1 MPHGTHGFLRHSDTG
16 QDTGD
21 TTLGTDPDNW
31 HPGAP
36 GQSEFSAPSDDK
48 ITPGPALAPATAT
61 GRLWPRAPGAPPHPV
76 MFIIVSHETKT
87 SEKHTEIMIWLN
99 CGCSKSTILNVDR
112 NEENQ
117 AQMSNILN

>member
-1 MPHGTHGFLRHSDTG
+1 MVPMVSSDTPTLDTG
-16 QDTGD
+16 QGALD

-48 ITPGPALAPATAT
+48 ITPGPALAPALAASDHA
-61 GRLWPRAPGAPPHPV
+61 PAPGAPPHPV

-87 SEKHTEIMIWLN
+87 SEKHTEIMIWQNCRCTESTMLN
-99 CGCSKSTILNVDR
+99 IDR

-117 AQMSNILN
+117 ALDRLK